1 MKTTVTN
8 KFHSAKN
15 HLVRNRGRYGFVAG
29 LLAGSYATIAVV
41 QNAEIVANELAETL
55 ESIETTS

>member
-1 MKTTVTN
+1 MKTTVQN
-8 KFHSAKN
+8 KLTTAKN

-29 LLAGSYATIAVV
+29 LLAGSYVTVAVV
-41 QNAEIVANELAETL
+41 QNAEIVANELVETL